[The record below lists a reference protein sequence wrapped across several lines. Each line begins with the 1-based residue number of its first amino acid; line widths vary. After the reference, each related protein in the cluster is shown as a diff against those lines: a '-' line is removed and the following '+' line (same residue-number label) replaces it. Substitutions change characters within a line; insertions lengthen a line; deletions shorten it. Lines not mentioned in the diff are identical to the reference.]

1 MSSVPSLRSQL
12 LSRLLPVLLGAV
24 LLSGALS
31 YVVAQHYVNRVFDR
45 VLVDTLNGIASRVLT
60 KNQRLVFDFP
70 EAAQKIFEWDID
82 DAAYFRVESRAM
94 GHMAGQTDLEIS
106 LPAMTSEISPTIVKD
121 SVYRQRRIRVAHKI
135 LIPSGMNDR
144 IRVVVAETTISR
156 DLMTQEIALTVLA
169 AQLILIGLTVV
180 VVWRTMR
187 RTVESISEA
196 ASDLEQRTHHSQTP
210 LDDSQIPQEI
220 RPLTTALNSLLERL
234 SQALT
239 LQRQFVADAAHQL
252 RTPLTALRLHLEN
265 AQSAR
270 TIEEIEPVLR
280 QVRIAADRA
289 IRLTQQL
296 LLLAESEER
305 LLRGNRDVFNLT
317 ALLREMAELW
327 RPQMM
332 RAGMTM
338 VMSFT
343 EPREDTYALGSRDL
357 LVQVLDN
364 LMDNALRYCPKGS
377 TVQLH
382 AQHLADR
389 VVVTLEDNGPG
400 ISPSERP
407 LVIRRFY
414 RGDQTPLLDGQHIA
428 GSGLGLAIAHEIMT
442 RLGGELLITDS
453 ADGKGT
459 RIELRMLAGRA

>member
-1 MSSVPSLRSQL
+1 M
-12 LSRLLPVLLGAV
+12 
-24 LLSGALS
+24 
-31 YVVAQHYVNRVFDR
+31 
-45 VLVDTLNGIASRVLT
+45 
-60 KNQRLVFDFP
+60 
-70 EAAQKIFEWDID
+70 
-82 DAAYFRVESRAM
+82 
-94 GHMAGQTDLEIS
+94 
-106 LPAMTSEISPTIVKD
+106 
-121 SVYRQRRIRVAHKI
+121 
-135 LIPSGMNDR
+135 
-144 IRVVVAETTISR
+144 
-156 DLMTQEIALTVLA
+156 
-169 AQLILIGLTVV
+169 
-180 VVWRTMR
+180 
-187 RTVESISEA
+187 
-196 ASDLEQRTHHSQTP
+196 
-210 LDDSQIPQEI
+210 
-220 RPLTTALNSLLERL
+220 
-234 SQALT
+234 
-239 LQRQFVADAAHQL
+239 
-252 RTPLTALRLHLEN
+252 
-265 AQSAR
+265 
-270 TIEEIEPVLR
+270 
-280 QVRIAADRA
+280 
-289 IRLTQQL
+289 
-296 LLLAESEER
+296 
-305 LLRGNRDVFNLT
+305 RGNRDVFNLT

-338 VMSFT
+338 VMSST

-382 AQHLADR
+382 TQHLADR

-400 ISPSERP
+400 IAPSERP

>member
-1 MSSVPSLRSQL
+1 MSPVSSLRSQL
-12 LSRLLPVLLGAV
+12 LWRLLPVLLGAV
-24 LLSGALS
+24 LVSGALS

-45 VLVDTLNGIASRVLT
+45 VLVDTLDGIASRVLT
-60 KNQRLVFDFP
+60 RNQRLVFDFP

-82 DAAYFRVESRAM
+82 DAAYFRIESRIM
-94 GHMAGQTDLEIS
+94 GHIAGQTDLELT
-106 LPAMTSEISPTIVKD
+106 LPAITSEVSPTAVED

-135 LIPSGMNDR
+135 LMPPGMDDR

-187 RTVESISEA
+187 RTVESISDA
-196 ASDLEQRTHHSQTP
+196 ASDLEQRTHHSQVP

-239 LQRQFVADAAHQL
+239 LQRQFVADTAHQL

-270 TIEEIEPVLR
+270 TIEDIGPMLN

-317 ALLREMAELW
+317 ALIREMAELW
-327 RPQMM
+327 RPQMLK
-332 RAGMTM
+332 AGMTM
-338 VMSFT
+338 IMSSS
-343 EPREDTYALGSRDL
+343 EPQEDTHVLGSRDL

-377 TVQLH
+377 TVRLH
-382 AQHLADR
+382 TEHHANQ

-400 ISPSERP
+400 IASSERP

-414 RGDQTPLLDGQHIA
+414 RGDQTPLVGGQQIV
-428 GSGLGLAIAHEIMT
+428 GSGLGLAIAHEIMS
-442 RLGGELLITDS
+442 RLGGDLLI
-453 ADGKGT
+453 AEPRDGKGT
-459 RIELRMLAGRA
+459 RIELRMPAAKA